1 MRILAPL
8 VLCLLAWLAGGARAQ
23 EAGAGTQPGPPI
35 NTMCPV
41 MPEEPVDPEYTIV
54 WEGRSIGLCC
64 ATCRRKFLRDPQ
76 TYLALLPPP
85 QAPPSADPVPVDAA
99 APEAEAGAGR
109 LDPIALA
116 GRFHPLSVHFP
127 IALLC
132 AAALAELLH
141 LVRGRVGARLAM
153 RYCLTLGALGALG
166 AALLGLAA
174 ARGESFPG
182 ELAPAFER
190 HRVLGIATAVLALAC
205 WHLAAR
211 ATAEGAGP
219 RLLLAW
225 RALLALTVLALV
237 LAGHFGGILVFGPD
251 HLPL

>member
-1 MRILAPL
+1 MRIIASI
-8 VLCLLAWLAGGARAQ
+8 VLLLAWLAGGARAQ
-23 EAGAGTQPGPPI
+23 EEGAAAQPGPPI

-64 ATCRRKFLRDPQ
+64 STCRRKFLRDPQ
-76 TYLALLPPP
+76 TYLALLPEPE
-85 QAPPSADPVPVDAA
+85 AAPSADPVT
-99 APEAEAGAGR
+99 AGAAGAEDGGASRTLDAIALVGR
-109 LDPIALA
+109 L
-116 GRFHPLSVHFP
+116 HPLSVHFP

-141 LVRGRVGARLAM
+141 LVCGRSGARQAM
-153 RYCLTLGALGALG
+153 RFCLGLGTLGALCAV
-166 AALLGLAA
+166 LLGLAA

-182 ELAPAFER
+182 ELAAAFER
-190 HRVLGIATAVLALAC
+190 HRVLGIATAVLAIAC
-205 WHLAAR
+205 WLLAAR

-225 RALLALTVLALV
+225 RALLTLTVLALV

-251 HLPL
+251 HIPF